1 MNWNIIKDIEE
12 LQKKLRDIKSD
23 IMYLAEIEQKILDNM
38 INKNTREGENA
49 ESSISDYNSA
59 NSMLDMVI
67 MNLENAKQQEPEGG

>member
-67 MNLENAKQQEPEGG
+67 VCLERAKQLEPEEE